1 MKATVALLT
10 FNADPWLRELLD
22 GVIRQKADFEYE
34 VLLID
39 SGSTDK
45 TLEIAAE
52 YPAVRLHQIP
62 NSEFGHGRTRNLAA
76 ELSKADYVVYL
87 THDAVPAHDYWLAEM
102 LRPFDLSEKVAC
114 VFGKQVPRPDC
125 CPTVKRDI
133 IKVFNSFGPD
143 HLTMVAQAN
152 PNVTGQAANDAI
164 GFFSD
169 VNSAVRRDVLLGEI
183 PYQDVNYAEDQAFG
197 RDVIAA
203 GLYKVYAPLGAVI
216 HSHSYPP
223 FKYFRR
229 MYDEMVGLK
238 KATGQTLN
246 TPMWFHIAWT
256 LRATVA
262 DWWFILHDRNYGL
275 RTKAKYIVQA
285 PFYNTFRRLA
295 IRLSAREE
303 LPPWADNLLS
313 LERQQKKKAA

>member
-22 GVIRQKADFEYE
+22 GVGRQKTDFEYE

-39 SGSTDK
+39 SGSTDR

-52 YPAVRLHQIP
+52 YPEVRFYQIP

-76 ELSKADYVVYL
+76 ELSNSEYMVYL
-87 THDAVPAHDYWLAEM
+87 THDAVPAHDYWLTEL
-102 LRPFDLSEKVAC
+102 LRPFELSPKVAC
-114 VFGKQVPRPDC
+114 VLGKQIPRPDC

-133 IKVFNSFGPD
+133 IKVFAGFGPD

-152 PNVTGQAANDAI
+152 PNIAGQAAEDAI

-169 VNSAVRRDVLLGEI
+169 VNSAVRRDLLVGEI
-183 PYQDVNYAEDQAFG
+183 PYRDINYAEDQAFG

-203 GLYKVYAPLGAVI
+203 GLYKVYAPLGSVI

-223 FKYFRR
+223 LKYLRR
-229 MYDEMVGLK
+229 MYDEMVGLRR
-238 KATGQTLN
+238 ATGRSLQS
-246 TPMWFHIAWT
+246 PMWFHIAWA
-256 LRATVA
+256 LWATVA
-262 DWWFILHDRNYGL
+262 DWRFILRDPSYRL
-275 RTKAKYIVQA
+275 RTKVKYIAQA
-285 PFYNTFRRLA
+285 PFYNAFRRLA
-295 IRLSAREE
+295 IQLSVKDE
-303 LPPWADNLLS
+303 LPAWAYNLLS
-313 LERQQKKKAA
+313 LERQHQSKAA